1 MDRLTLDEDDEHVI
15 TTAVAQ
21 AKASR
26 DGPRVLSLQE
36 VEAMEAKQQQ
46 HAQQQQQALPPPAV
60 SNSGANANAAGLV
73 MRPVPHGLLMSSRD
87 VLYVIQQQLR
97 QMAYSGTNGDAFSD
111 DYYYT
116 QARLREQDKQQ
127 DKAQV
132 RHSRQRHRE
141 RTKKGRQARKG
152 GCVSCLMMV
161 VCVFFVDLNCGFVW
175 LTVMCA
181 LCMCCVLCVAAF
193 WWWFCVGGACV
204 EGDPRDGTTG
214 TGHTGPRG
222 TKQSTNQPVNH
233 RQTRYTHTHTR
244 QHSSIHVTEA
254 CLSFF
259 PKPFFLLVSCVPPP

>member
-1 MDRLTLDEDDEHVI
+1 MDEDDEHVI

-26 DGPRVLSLQE
+26 EGPRVLSLQE

-46 HAQQQQQALPPPAV
+46 QAQQALPPPAV

-132 RHSRQRHRE
+132 R
-141 RTKKGRQARKG
+141 TIA
-152 GCVSCLMMV
+152 
-161 VCVFFVDLNCGFVW
+161 
-175 LTVMCA
+175 
-181 LCMCCVLCVAAF
+181 
-193 WWWFCVGGACV
+193 
-204 EGDPRDGTTG
+204 
-214 TGHTGPRG
+214 
-222 TKQSTNQPVNH
+222 
-233 RQTRYTHTHTR
+233 THTH
-244 QHSSIHVTEA
+244 
-254 CLSFF
+254 
-259 PKPFFLLVSCVPPP
+259 